1 MALANR
7 RPVAFPMAD
16 STATSSPAF
25 KPRRLSLNSDHPN
38 GKPNVLANTA
48 SSTVAAAAG
57 AALNAPSPSG
67 STSSSSS
74 SSQFSDNH
82 MKEMT
87 PEKSS
92 SPEDLKDISPTS
104 TGVNTSS
111 SSSSKPKKVKA
122 EKGEKDEKKHNKPSS
137 RAPIATGISTTI
149 PVTGERPKPTA
160 HSSLDDDVLYAI
172 FEILHERDEE
182 GKGMTVKQ
190 ICDILIEKHPDM
202 AKLSTKTSN
211 LVSAKLN
218 AYVKRVEK
226 GEKSLIYS
234 LSREWADASPKRMVY
249 VYRGLLAPDY
259 YIHALAAIESQ
270 KSQNPK
276 HSSNSSLVEPNG
288 INGGEHEAKFGG
300 RYSPFGSLNDQDLS
314 NQGPEMKRRA
324 TAFDLG
330 VTKHT
335 FADLQLDLT
344 LPQLSIPYSAAPV
357 TASLGLGSTLKSPSS
372 VSKSYESPII
382 SEYDFED
389 MDQFDQQNNDED
401 DEDDEENVKITFRNN
416 KRSKSMSY
424 LSSKKVRTLT
434 VAGAAPRFSK
444 IAVSPSPSAAAAA
457 AALHAA
463 ALEGLSPAGSV
474 ASGMDNSKRE
484 SMSSEPPIAAKW
496 LKAVRDGF
504 LTQDIETPEDISL
517 AELDSLF
524 TWI

>member
-7 RPVAFPMAD
+7 RPVAFPMTD
-16 STATSSPAF
+16 STATTSPAF
-25 KPRRLSLNSDHPN
+25 KPRRLSLNADHS
-38 GKPNVLANTA
+38 KPVVNNSNVGTTTTTSTTA
-48 SSTVAAAAG
+48 SNS
-57 AALNAPSPSG
+57 ALSESI
-67 STSSSSS
+67 
-74 SSQFSDNH
+74 
-82 MKEMT
+82 KEMT

-92 SPEDLKDISPTS
+92 SPEEFKDVSPTS
-104 TGVNTSS
+104 TVATSVSS
-111 SSSSKPKKVKA
+111 SSSSSVKPPK
-122 EKGEKDEKKHNKPSS
+122 EKKEKSEKKQNKPSS

-149 PVTGERPKPTA
+149 PVTGERPKPSQ
-160 HSSLDDDVLYAI
+160 HPSLDDDVLYAI
-172 FEILHERDEE
+172 FEILYERDED

-190 ICDILIEKHPDM
+190 ICDILVEKHPEM

-259 YIHALAAIESQ
+259 YVHALAAIESQ
-270 KSQNPK
+270 KNQEQSTSP
-276 HSSNSSLVEPNG
+276 SSDDVNMEKD
-288 INGGEHEAKFGG
+288 AKFGE
-300 RYSPFGSLNDQDLS
+300 RYSPFSSLNDSDFS
-314 NQGPEMKRRA
+314 NSGPEMKRRA

-357 TASLGLGSTLKSPSS
+357 TASLGIGSTLKSPSS
-372 VSKSYESPII
+372 VSKTYESPII

-389 MDQFDQQNNDED
+389 MDQFDQD
-401 DEDDEENVKITFRNN
+401 DEDEEDGEHVKITFRNN

-434 VAGAAPRFSK
+434 VAAAAPRFSK
-444 IAVSPSPSAAAAA
+444 VAVSPSPSAAAAA

-474 ASGMDNSKRE
+474 ASGIDSSKRE

-524 TWI
+524 A

>member
-7 RPVAFPMAD
+7 RPVAFPMGD
-16 STATSSPAF
+16 STATTSPAF
-25 KPRRLSLNSDHPN
+25 KPRRLSLNSDN
-38 GKPNVLANTA
+38 SKPVLNNNNV
-48 SSTVAAAAG
+48 G
-57 AALNAPSPSG
+57 ATNKNNSALSESI
-67 STSSSSS
+67 
-74 SSQFSDNH
+74 
-82 MKEMT
+82 KEMT

-92 SPEDLKDISPTS
+92 SPEEFKDVSPTS
-104 TGVNTSS
+104 TVATSVS
-111 SSSSKPKKVKA
+111 SSSSKPPKEKKEKA
-122 EKGEKDEKKHNKPSS
+122 EKGEKKHSKPSS

-149 PVTGERPKPTA
+149 PVTGERPKPTQ
-160 HSSLDDDVLYAI
+160 HPSLDDDVLFAI
-172 FEILHERDEE
+172 FEILHERDEDR
-182 GKGMTVKQ
+182 KGMTVKQ
-190 ICDILIEKHPDM
+190 ICDILVEKHPKM
-202 AKLSTKTSN
+202 ATLSTKTSN

-226 GEKSLIYS
+226 GEKALIYS

-259 YIHALAAIESQ
+259 YVHALAAIESQ
-270 KSQNPK
+270 KSQEQSMSP
-276 HSSNSSLVEPNG
+276 SLDESLS
-288 INGGEHEAKFGG
+288 EKEAKFGE
-300 RYSPFGSLNDQDLS
+300 RYSPFGSLNDNDFS
-314 NQGPEMKRRA
+314 NTGSEMKRRA

-382 SEYDFED
+382 SEYDFEE
-389 MDQFDQQNNDED
+389 MDQFDEDD
-401 DEDDEENVKITFRNN
+401 DEDGGHVKITLRNN

-434 VAGAAPRFSK
+434 AAAAAPRFSK
-444 IAVSPSPSAAAAA
+444 VAVSPSPSAAAAA

-474 ASGMDNSKRE
+474 ASGIDGSKRE

-524 TWI
+524 T

>member
-7 RPVAFPMAD
+7 RPVAFPMGD
-16 STATSSPAF
+16 STATTSPAF
-25 KPRRLSLNSDHPN
+25 KPRRLSLNSDN
-38 GKPNVLANTA
+38 SKPNN
-48 SSTVAAAAG
+48 S
-57 AALNAPSPSG
+57 ALSESI
-67 STSSSSS
+67 
-74 SSQFSDNH
+74 
-82 MKEMT
+82 KEMT

-92 SPEDLKDISPTS
+92 SPEEFKDVSPTS
-104 TGVNTSS
+104 TVATSVS
-111 SSSSKPKKVKA
+111 SSSSKPPKEKKEKA
-122 EKGEKDEKKHNKPSS
+122 EKGEKKHSKPSS

-149 PVTGERPKPTA
+149 PVTGERPKPTQ
-160 HSSLDDDVLYAI
+160 HPSLDDDVLFAI
-172 FEILHERDEE
+172 FEILHERDEDR
-182 GKGMTVKQ
+182 KGMTVKQ
-190 ICDILIEKHPDM
+190 ICDILVEKHPKM
-202 AKLSTKTSN
+202 ATLSTKTSN

-226 GEKSLIYS
+226 GEKALIYS

-259 YIHALAAIESQ
+259 YVHALAAIESQ
-270 KSQNPK
+270 KSQEQ
-276 HSSNSSLVEPNG
+276 S
-288 INGGEHEAKFGG
+288 I
-300 RYSPFGSLNDQDLS
+300 YSPFGSLNDNDFS
-314 NQGPEMKRRA
+314 NTGSEMKRRA

-382 SEYDFED
+382 SEYDFEE
-389 MDQFDQQNNDED
+389 MDQFDEDD
-401 DEDDEENVKITFRNN
+401 DEDGGHVKITLRNN

-434 VAGAAPRFSK
+434 AAAAAPRFSK
-444 IAVSPSPSAAAAA
+444 VAVSPSPSAAAAA

-463 ALEGLSPAGSV
+463 ALEGLSPAGS
-474 ASGMDNSKRE
+474 
-484 SMSSEPPIAAKW
+484 
-496 LKAVRDGF
+496 AVRDGF

-524 TWI
+524 T